1 MKQWSRDT
9 TAFSYRTQKKNTHNR
24 SSVCTHTKQ
33 SHAAHTAPDIDA
45 YVMTVEMIV

>member
-1 MKQWSRDT
+1 MEPGHHCVQLPH
-9 TAFSYRTQKKNTHNR
+9 KKNTHNR

-33 SHAAHTAPDIDA
+33 THAAHTAPDIDA

>member
-1 MKQWSRDT
+1 MEPGHHCVQLPH
-9 TAFSYRTQKKNTHNR
+9 KKKHTHNR

-45 YVMTVEMIV
+45 YMMTVEMIV